1 MLGKSYEEEIIDLL
15 KQSTAFAIGF
25 DESDVNK
32 TSEFEILVK
41 IAIGNNTILLQ
52 YYKTVSLESG
62 DVNTIFNIIV
72 ETFQGDGIKYESKCF
87 GAISDGYNVNEGRLS
102 GLKKKLL
109 EKI

>member
-15 KQSTAFAIGF
+15 KQSTAFAIDF

-41 IAIGNNTILLQ
+41 IGNNIILLQ

>member
-62 DVNTIFNIIV
+62 VNTIFNIIV
-72 ETFQGDGIKYESKCF
+72 ETFQGDGIKYKSKCF
-87 GAISDGYNVNEGRLS
+87 GAISDGHNVNEGRVN
-102 GLKKKLL
+102 
-109 EKI
+109 

>member
-1 MLGKSYEEEIIDLL
+1 MLGKSYEEEVIDLL

-41 IAIGNNTILLQ
+41 IATGNNTILLQ

-62 DVNTIFNIIV
+62 DVNTIFNVIV
-72 ETFQGDGIKYESKCF
+72 ETFQCDGIKY
-87 GAISDGYNVNEGRLS
+87 
-102 GLKKKLL
+102 
-109 EKI
+109 